1 MDKKLVQMSPLAW
14 KPDSSHY
21 PSHSEGDWSV
31 TLLREQQDGE
41 RHSGGLKGRSTV
53 SPELGAKAEGL
64 VCLLET

>member
-1 MDKKLVQMSPLAW
+1 MDKKLVQMSPSAW
-14 KPDSSHY
+14 KPDS
-21 PSHSEGDWSV
+21 SHSEGDWSV